1 MADHRLNKFLSHNS
15 QSFTLIEMLITVAII
30 AVLMTVVVLAINPTE
45 ITKKARDTQRLTD
58 MANLEM
64 LLQLARSEGML
75 NTSYC
80 DGTKIYA
87 SLPSET
93 PLSNNNLPAG
103 ISWAQ
108 VSEDKIRNTD
118 GTGWIPLNFKSL
130 NYLQTSVLPVDPKNS
145 LDNSLYYTFYC
156 NPQREY
162 ILTAYPE
169 SQTFGPKGGKD
180 SKTIGDG
187 GPDPYVYEV
196 GNNLFISPL
205 KPVGSWSF
213 DEGAGTI
220 ANDSSG
226 NDNNGTLYG
235 GPTWADG
242 QVNKALSF
250 DGVDDYVDCGNDA
263 GNLSS
268 VGTIEVWAYTDRD
281 YPSDTTSDDYGGIIS
296 KTIGGAANQAS
307 WWIDWYGSNS
317 SRILRAG
324 IGDESDVI
332 TITINNYNFN
342 HQWHHFIFTWDGS
355 QMKLYDNG
363 NLLGSVSQTKNPQT
377 LNIGLQIGRVFNWGY
392 CSWQGLIDEPR
403 IYNRALSAE
412 EIKRHYEM
420 SK

>member
-15 QSFTLIEMLITVAII
+15 QSFTLIEILITVAII

-108 VSEDKIRNTD
+108 VSEDNIRKPD

-130 NYLQTSVLPVDPKNS
+130 NYLQTSVLPVDPKNN

-156 NPQREY
+156 NPQRQY
-162 ILTAYPE
+162 IFTAYPE
-169 SQTFGPKGGKD
+169 SKTFGPKGGKD
-180 SKTIGDG
+180 SKTIADG

-213 DEGAGTI
+213 EEGSGTI
-220 ANDSSG
+220 AADSSG
-226 NDNNGTLYG
+226 NNNNGILMN
-235 GPTWADG
+235 GPTWTTG
-242 QVNKALSF
+242 QVGGALSF
-250 DGVDDYVDCGNDA
+250 DGSDDYVIINKNITGGFTGLTA
-263 GNLSS
+263 
-268 VGTIEVWAYTDRD
+268 EVWVFPTKTATNIF
-281 YPSDTTSDDYGGIIS
+281 GGS
-296 KTIGGAANQAS
+296 NYAFLLHLHTNVGAAFYLVGEDGTASGYINYKSGAIKLNQ
-307 WWIDWYGSNS
+307 W
-317 SRILRAG
+317 
-324 IGDESDVI
+324 
-332 TITINNYNFN
+332 NY
-342 HQWHHFIFTWDGS
+342 IVATWDGS
-355 QMKLYDNG
+355 VMRLFVNTEIQNQQNFNGGSTGKLRSSLSVTIG
-363 NLLGSVSQTKNPQT
+363 NYFNSSQTYF
-377 LNIGLQIGRVFNWGY
+377 G
-392 CSWQGLIDEPR
+392 GLIDEPR

-412 EIKRHYEM
+412 EIKRHYEE

>member
-108 VSEDKIRNTD
+108 VSEDNIRKPD

-130 NYLQTSVLPVDPKNS
+130 DYLQTSVLPVDPKNS

-156 NPQREY
+156 NPEREY

-213 DEGAGTI
+213 DEGTGTI

-235 GPTWADG
+235 GPTWTDG
-242 QVNKALSF
+242 QINKAINF
-250 DGVDDYVDCGNDA
+250 DGSDDYVDCGNNASLSFITTSGTYTFECWIYSSDITGVNRPSLIVKSSSGSNRNVLGFA
-263 GNLSS
+263 NNMIAIGYYDGSSWHGASGLFTLNQWIHAVGINEGGNL
-268 VGTIEVWAYTDRD
+268 
-281 YPSDTTSDDYGGIIS
+281 
-296 KTIGGAANQAS
+296 
-307 WWIDWYGSNS
+307 
-317 SRILRAG
+317 
-324 IGDESDVI
+324 
-332 TITINNYNFN
+332 
-342 HQWHHFIFTWDGS
+342 
-355 QMKLYDNG
+355 KLYLNG
-363 NLLGSVSQTKNPQT
+363 KLQTGTGTPYGCSNPALL
-377 LNIGLQIGRVFNWGY
+377 IGWSGY
-392 CSWQGLIDEPR
+392 SDLGNYWKGLIDEVR

>member
-103 ISWAQ
+103 ISWVQ

-156 NPQREY
+156 NPQRGY

-213 DEGAGTI
+213 DEGTGTI

-226 NDNNGTLYG
+226 NNNNGTLIN
-235 GPTWADG
+235 GPTWTDG
-242 QVNKALSF
+242 QINKAISF
-250 DGVDDYVDCGNDA
+250 DGVDDYVNSSFLYPSNVFSVETWLKRTGTIDYTYSFA
-263 GNLSS
+263 GVVGIRYATDMLRGIVIMSDNIYYHDHSGTPTYLSS
-268 VGTIEVWAYTDRD
+268 GVIVNLNT
-281 YPSDTTSDDYGGIIS
+281 
-296 KTIGGAANQAS
+296 
-307 WWIDWYGSNS
+307 WYHT
-317 SRILRAG
+317 
-324 IGDESDVI
+324 VI
-332 TITINNYNFN
+332 TY
-342 HQWHHFIFTWDGS
+342 DGS
-355 QMKLYDNG
+355 VLKIYIDGVL
-363 NLLGSVSQTKNPQT
+363 KNSYNNPALSSEVGYET
-377 LNIGLQIGRVFNWGY
+377 QIGAIYFQSGQNRSFK
-392 CSWQGLIDEPR
+392 GLIDEVR

-412 EIKRHYEM
+412 EIQMHYEM

>member
-1 MADHRLNKFLSHNS
+1 
-15 QSFTLIEMLITVAII
+15 
-30 AVLMTVVVLAINPTE
+30 MTVVVLAINPTE

-108 VSEDKIRNTD
+108 VNEDNIRKPD

-180 SKTIGDG
+180 SK
-187 GPDPYVYEV
+187 
-196 GNNLFISPL
+196 LL
-205 KPVGSWSF
+205 
-213 DEGAGTI
+213 AM
-220 ANDSSG
+220 
-226 NDNNGTLYG
+226 
-235 GPTWADG
+235 
-242 QVNKALSF
+242 
-250 DGVDDYVDCGNDA
+250 
-263 GNLSS
+263 
-268 VGTIEVWAYTDRD
+268 
-281 YPSDTTSDDYGGIIS
+281 
-296 KTIGGAANQAS
+296 AA
-307 WWIDWYGSNS
+307 
-317 SRILRAG
+317 
-324 IGDESDVI
+324 
-332 TITINNYNFN
+332 
-342 HQWHHFIFTWDGS
+342 
-355 QMKLYDNG
+355 
-363 NLLGSVSQTKNPQT
+363 QT
-377 LNIGLQIGRVFNWGY
+377 L
-392 CSWQGLIDEPR
+392 
-403 IYNRALSAE
+403 
-412 EIKRHYEM
+412 M
-420 SK
+420 SMK

>member
-15 QSFTLIEMLITVAII
+15 QSFTLIEILITVAII

-103 ISWAQ
+103 ISWVQ

-156 NPQREY
+156 NPQRGY

-220 ANDSSG
+220 VNDSSG
-226 NDNNGTLYG
+226 NNNSGTLIS
-235 GPTWADG
+235 GPTWTDG

-250 DGVDDYVDCGNDA
+250 DGTDDYVDMGNISNFPTSATSPFTLELWWYREEPLPDNA
-263 GNLSS
+263 EMHMLAIGSPSEGKTRALG
-268 VGTIEVWAYTDRD
+268 VTFRD
-281 YPSDTTSDDYGGIIS
+281 GRTRLDYLG
-296 KTIGGAANQAS
+296 
-307 WWIDWYGSNS
+307 Y
-317 SRILRAG
+317 
-324 IGDESDVI
+324 
-332 TITINNYNFN
+332 NYNFILDIST
-342 HQWHHFIFTWDGS
+342 HVGWHHAVATMDNKHVKVYYDGGLVGETILTVNDLVS
-355 QMKLYDNG
+355 TQMYIGKG
-363 NLLGSVSQTKNPQT
+363 FWANP
-377 LNIGLQIGRVFNWGY
+377 FK
-392 CSWQGLIDEPR
+392 GLIDEVR
-403 IYNRALSAE
+403 IYNRALSAG

>member
-1 MADHRLNKFLSHNS
+1 MAHHQLDKLLSHNS

-108 VSEDKIRNTD
+108 VSEDKIRNAD

-205 KPVGSWSF
+205 KPVSSWSF

-226 NDNNGTLYG
+226 NNNTGTLYG
-235 GPTWADG
+235 GPTWTDG
-242 QVNKALSF
+242 QINKALSF
-250 DGVDDYVDCGNDA
+250 DGTDDYVDCGNNESLNITNA
-263 GNLSS
+263 I
-268 VGTIEVWAYTDRD
+268 TIEAWAKGERD
-281 YPSDTTSDDYGGIIS
+281 ASLIQFYPSIILLHFRGAGFYLTAEDNTSSGYLS
-296 KTIGGAANQAS
+296 WNPSPPLNQYVFLTA
-307 WWIDWYGSNS
+307 
-317 SRILRAG
+317 
-324 IGDESDVI
+324 
-332 TITINNYNFN
+332 
-342 HQWHHFIFTWDGS
+342 TWDG
-355 QMKLYDNG
+355 QIMKLYQNG
-363 NLLGSVSQTKNPQT
+363 IQQNTTRIFLGGSTGKLKISSNKW
-377 LNIGLQIGRVFNWGY
+377 IGHYFNSGQPWFK
-392 CSWQGLIDEPR
+392 GLIDEVR
-403 IYNRALSAE
+403 IYNRVLSAE
-412 EIKRHYEM
+412 EIERHYEM